1 MDSAVSISVGSLG
14 VVLGKLQ
21 MLTSG
26 YSRIK
31 TLGTQ
36 IVSLRNELD
45 SMHALLLHLSA
56 MEADGLLVD
65 VQVKA
70 WAREVREFS
79 CDVEDCVDSFAHQQ
93 RLGESHYCRALGKC
107 ARSLQRLRAWR
118 QLAKQIDTLKKRA
131 VEIAERRE
139 RYRQLDTL
147 PGCSTGSR
155 SATATASHGAQGVD
169 PRLSAFFFDDGE
181 DHLVGIDGP
190 KYELVAWLLHGR
202 GSTDHQKALFIVGS
216 GGIGKTTLAKRVYLE
231 IGGHFDCKA
240 SVSVSRKPNLMQI
253 LRDCLLQ
260 LCHDRDLCHD
270 REFTEHI
277 GEWDENTWM
286 GIEIRIRGTK

>member
-1 MDSAVSISVGSLG
+1 MDSAVSISVGSLA

-21 MLTSG
+21 MPITSG

-36 IVSLRNELD
+36 I
-45 SMHALLLHLSA
+45 
-56 MEADGLLVD
+56 
-65 VQVKA
+65 
-70 WAREVREFS
+70 
-79 CDVEDCVDSFAHQQ
+79 
-93 RLGESHYCRALGKC
+93 
-107 ARSLQRLRAWR
+107 
-118 QLAKQIDTLKKRA
+118 LAKQIHTLNKRA
-131 VEIAERRE
+131 VEIADRRE

-155 SATATASHGAQGVD
+155 SATATASHGARGVD

-231 IGGHFDCKA
+231 IGGHFGCKA
-240 SVSVSRKPNLMQI
+240 SVSVSRKPNLMHI

-260 LCHDRDLCHD
+260 LCHD

-277 GEWDENTWM
+277 GEWDEN
-286 GIEIRIRGTK
+286 